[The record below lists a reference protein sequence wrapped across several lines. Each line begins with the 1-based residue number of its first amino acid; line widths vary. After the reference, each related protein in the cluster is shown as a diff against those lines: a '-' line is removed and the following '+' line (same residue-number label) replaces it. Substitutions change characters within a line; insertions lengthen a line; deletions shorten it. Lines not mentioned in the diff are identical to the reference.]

1 MVYILIKPN
10 GQFIKER
17 TRDVARKTAEETER
31 TRQQILKGARDLFI
45 RKGYNATS
53 MEDIRKHADVSKGSI
68 YYHFKSK
75 QQLLMA
81 ICEQRTI
88 EWIEGWRRRVKPGM
102 TPVEKLYALA
112 DYWQEDFDDPFL
124 KVVDE
129 FITSFGGDPATLEK
143 MIELVQMQYPV
154 IQSIIEEGIAS
165 GEFRK
170 DDPAELAY
178 MFSSLMGGLGMAYY
192 EKVPRERARAMYRKA
207 AELFVRGI
215 SAEPA
220 PGAGSRLRDRGSG

>member
-1 MVYILIKPN
+1 MSYILIKPN

-17 TRDVARKTAEETER
+17 SREVARKTAEETER

-45 RKGYNATS
+45 RRGYNATS

-75 QQLLMA
+75 QQLLLE

-129 FITSFGGDPATLEK
+129 FVTSFGGDPATLEK
-143 MIELVQMQYPV
+143 MIGLVQMQYPV
-154 IQSIIEEGIAS
+154 IQAIIEEGIAS

-178 MFSSLMGGLGMAYY
+178 IFASVMGGLGLAYY
-192 EKVPRERARAMYRKA
+192 EKVPRERAQAMYRKA

-215 SAEPA
+215 RAE
-220 PGAGSRLRDRGSG
+220 

>member
-1 MVYILIKPN
+1 M
-10 GQFIKER
+10 
-17 TRDVARKTAEETER
+17 ARKTAEETER

-45 RKGYNATS
+45 RKGYNAAS
-53 MEDIRKHADVSKGSI
+53 MEDIRKHANVSKGSI

-75 QQLLMA
+75 HQLLME
-81 ICEQRTI
+81 IFEQKTI
-88 EWIEGWRRRVKPGM
+88 EWIEGWQKIVKPGM

-129 FITSFGGDPATLEK
+129 FLTSQGVDTGTFEK

-165 GEFRK
+165 GEFKR
-170 DDPAELAY
+170 DDPAELTYIFA
-178 MFSSLMGGLGMAYY
+178 STMGGLGMTYY
-192 EKVPRERARAMYRKA
+192 EKVPRERARAIYRKA
-207 AELFVRGI
+207 AELFIRGI
-215 SAEPA
+215 SAK
-220 PGAGSRLRDRGSG
+220 